1 MKYLLTILL
10 VFVGLASYSQSFNYA
25 YYDPCDGNL
34 KKISVPLGQNQI
46 AVTYFN
52 QVKSFDLIDLTNGV
66 FDSWVKSTYDVYHV
80 TSPCAGVGV
89 TNVITQSQSTT
100 VTLTGIVNTISNL
113 SFPSPNA
120 PDPNEPPATPDI
132 DVSGDIDGGTGTG
145 TGTGDNTASDAAG
158 GGSDVMSGTSNSI
171 KSSDGGGDSGGGGS
185 SGSSGSKSGGSNN
198 KSSSNQKQNVLK
210 PTVIGSSDLV
220 AYSSAD
226 KSRGGKISGGYTS
239 TRWDGLR
246 TSGVLFDYSTQIQGP
261 NITGFYG
268 WIGKKRTTLLSN
280 TISLGFEGKGA
291 LYNSVAFGQV
301 VNWAGIKLVYMAS
314 GSYGHIYK
322 QRLIGTSVIVGA
334 MYDFKIAKVIGVK
347 LTNLLVYSPYMQYY
361 NDLLLQSPL
370 VLLPS
375 IGTNVSLTKNFK
387 INLNLGGAYQ
397 VGTGALN
404 YSFIIGSRIAL

>member
-10 VFVGLASYSQSFNYA
+10 VIVGLASYSQSFNYA
-25 YYDPCDGNL
+25 YFDPCDGNL
-34 KKISVPLGQNQI
+34 KTVAVPLGQNQI

-66 FDSWVKSTYDVYHV
+66 FDNWVKNTYNTYRT
-80 TSPCAGVGV
+80 TSPCAGVGI
-89 TNVITQSQSTT
+89 TNVITQSQGTT
-100 VTLTGIVNTISNL
+100 VTLTGIINTVANL

-132 DVSGDIDGGTGTG
+132 DVSSDVGGGGGTG
-145 TGTGDNTASDAAG
+145 GDIGGGGDAAG

-171 KSSDGGGDSGGGGS
+171 KSSDGGGDSGGGS
-185 SGSSGSKSGGSNN
+185 SSSGSKSGGSGN

-210 PTVIGSSDLV
+210 PTIIGSSDLV
-220 AYSSAD
+220 AYSSTD
-226 KSRGGKISGGYTS
+226 KTRGGKISGGYTS

-246 TSGVLFDYSTQIQGP
+246 TNGILFDYSTQIQGP

-280 TISLGFEGKGA
+280 TVSIGFEGKGS

-301 VNWAGIKLVYMAS
+301 VNWAGIKIVYMAS

-322 QRLIGTSVIVGA
+322 QKLIGTSLIAGA

-347 LTNLLVYSPYMQYY
+347 LTSLLVYSPYMQYY
-361 NDLLLQSPL
+361 NDLLLKSPF
-370 VLLPS
+370 VILPS
-375 IGTNVSLTKNFK
+375 IGTNVSITKNFK

>member
-10 VFVGLASYSQSFNYA
+10 VIVGLASYSQSFNYA

-34 KKISVPLGQNQI
+34 KTVSVPLGQNQI

-66 FDSWVKSTYDVYHV
+66 FDTWVKNTYNTYRT
-80 TSPCAGVGV
+80 TSPCAGVGI
-89 TNVITQSQSTT
+89 TNVVTQSQSTT
-100 VTLTGIVNTISNL
+100 ITITGIVNTVASL

-132 DVSGDIDGGTGTG
+132 DVSGDVGDGGGTG
-145 TGTGDNTASDAAG
+145 GDISGSDAAG

-185 SGSSGSKSGGSNN
+185 KSGGSNS
-198 KSSSNQKQNVLK
+198 KSASNQKQNVLK
-210 PTVIGSSDLV
+210 PTIIGSSDLV
-220 AYSSAD
+220 AYSSTD
-226 KSRGGKISGGYTS
+226 RTRGGKISGGYTS

-246 TSGVLFDYSTQIQGP
+246 TSGILFDYSTQIQGP

-280 TISLGFEGKGA
+280 TVSIGFEGKGS

-301 VNWAGIKLVYMAS
+301 VNWAGLKLVYMAS
-314 GSYGHIYK
+314 ASYGHIYK
-322 QRLIGTSVIVGA
+322 QQLIGTSAIVGA

-361 NDLLLQSPL
+361 NDLLLKSPL

-375 IGTNVSLTKNFK
+375 IGTNVSITKNFK

>member
-10 VFVGLASYSQSFNYA
+10 VIVGLASYSQSFNYA
-25 YYDPCDGNL
+25 YFDPCDGNL
-34 KKISVPLGQNQI
+34 KTVSVPLGQNQI

-66 FDSWVKSTYDVYHV
+66 FDTWVKNTYNTYRT
-80 TSPCAGVGV
+80 TSPCAGVGI
-89 TNVITQSQSTT
+89 TNVITQSQGTT
-100 VTLTGIVNTISNL
+100 ITLTGIINTVANL

-132 DVSGDIDGGTGTG
+132 DLSGDIGDGGGTG
-145 TGTGDNTASDAAG
+145 GDISGSDAAG

-185 SGSSGSKSGGSNN
+185 KSGGSNS
-198 KSSSNQKQNVLK
+198 KSASNQKQNVLK
-210 PTVIGSSDLV
+210 PTIIGSSDLV
-220 AYSSAD
+220 AYSSTD
-226 KSRGGKISGGYTS
+226 RTRGGKISGGYTS

-246 TSGVLFDYSTQIQGP
+246 TSGILFDYSTQIQGP

-280 TISLGFEGKGA
+280 TVSIGFEGKGS

-301 VNWAGIKLVYMAS
+301 VNWAGLKLVYMAS
-314 GSYGHIYK
+314 ASYGHIYK
-322 QRLIGTSVIVGA
+322 QQLIGTSAIVGA

-361 NDLLLQSPL
+361 NDLLLKSPL

-375 IGTNVSLTKNFK
+375 IGTNVSITKNFK

>member
-1 MKYLLTILL
+1 MKYILTILL
-10 VFVGLASYSQSFNYA
+10 VIVGLASYSQSFNYA

-34 KKISVPLGQNQI
+34 KTVSVPLGQNQI

-66 FDSWVKSTYDVYHV
+66 FDTWVKNTYNTYRT
-80 TSPCAGVGV
+80 TSPCAGVGI
-89 TNVITQSQSTT
+89 TNVITQSQGTT
-100 VTLTGIVNTISNL
+100 ITLTGIINTVANL

-120 PDPNEPPATPDI
+120 PDPNEPPSTPDI
-132 DVSGDIDGGTGTG
+132 DLSGDISDGGGTG
-145 TGTGDNTASDAAG
+145 GDISGSDAAG

-185 SGSSGSKSGGSNN
+185 KSGGSNS
-198 KSSSNQKQNVLK
+198 KSTSNQKQNVLK
-210 PTVIGSSDLV
+210 PTIIGSSDLV

-226 KSRGGKISGGYTS
+226 RTRGGKISGGYTS

-246 TSGVLFDYSTQIQGP
+246 TSGILFDYSTQIQGP

-280 TISLGFEGKGA
+280 TVSIGFEGKGA

-301 VNWAGIKLVYMAS
+301 VNWAGLKLVYMAS
-314 GSYGHIYK
+314 ASYGHIYK
-322 QRLIGTSVIVGA
+322 QQLIGTSAIVGA

-361 NDLLLQSPL
+361 NDLLLKSPL

-375 IGTNVSLTKNFK
+375 IGTNVSITKNFK

>member
-1 MKYLLTILL
+1 MKYILTILL
-10 VFVGLASYSQSFNYA
+10 VIVGLASYSQSFNYA

-34 KKISVPLGQNQI
+34 KTVSVPLGQNQI

-66 FDSWVKSTYDVYHV
+66 FDTWVKNTYNTYRT
-80 TSPCAGVGV
+80 TSPCAGVGI
-89 TNVITQSQSTT
+89 TNVVTQSQSTT
-100 VTLTGIVNTISNL
+100 ITITGIVNTVASL

-132 DVSGDIDGGTGTG
+132 DVSGDVGDGGGTG
-145 TGTGDNTASDAAG
+145 GDISGSDAAG

-185 SGSSGSKSGGSNN
+185 KSGGSNS
-198 KSSSNQKQNVLK
+198 KSASNQKQNVLK
-210 PTVIGSSDLV
+210 PTIIGSSDLV
-220 AYSSAD
+220 AYSSTD
-226 KSRGGKISGGYTS
+226 RTRGGKISGGYTS

-246 TSGVLFDYSTQIQGP
+246 TSGILFDYSTQIQGP

-280 TISLGFEGKGA
+280 TVSIGFEGKGS

-301 VNWAGIKLVYMAS
+301 VNWAGLKLVYMAS
-314 GSYGHIYK
+314 ASYGHIYK
-322 QRLIGTSVIVGA
+322 QQLIGTSAIVGA

-361 NDLLLQSPL
+361 NDLLLKSPL

-375 IGTNVSLTKNFK
+375 IGTNVSITKNFK

>member
-10 VFVGLASYSQSFNYA
+10 VIVGLASYSQSFNYA
-25 YYDPCDGNL
+25 YFDPCDGNL
-34 KKISVPLGQNQI
+34 KTVAVPLGQNQI

-66 FDSWVKSTYDVYHV
+66 FDTWVKNTYNTYRT
-80 TSPCAGVGV
+80 TSPCAGVGI
-89 TNVITQSQSTT
+89 TNVVTQSQSTT
-100 VTLTGIVNTISNL
+100 ITITGIVNTVASL

-132 DVSGDIDGGTGTG
+132 DLSGDIGDGGGTG
-145 TGTGDNTASDAAG
+145 GDISGSDAAG

-185 SGSSGSKSGGSNN
+185 KSGGSNS
-198 KSSSNQKQNVLK
+198 KSASNQKQNVLK
-210 PTVIGSSDLV
+210 PTIIGSSDLV
-220 AYSSAD
+220 AYSSTD
-226 KSRGGKISGGYTS
+226 RTRGGKISGGYTS

-246 TSGVLFDYSTQIQGP
+246 TSGILFDYSTQIQGP

-280 TISLGFEGKGA
+280 TVSIGFEGKGS

-301 VNWAGIKLVYMAS
+301 VNWAGLKLVYMAS

-322 QRLIGTSVIVGA
+322 QKLIGTSVIVGA

-361 NDLLLQSPL
+361 NDLLLKSPL

>member
-10 VFVGLASYSQSFNYA
+10 VIVGLASYGQSFNYA

-34 KKISVPLGQNQI
+34 KTISVPLGQNQI

-66 FDSWVKSTYDVYHV
+66 FDTWVKNTYNTYRT
-80 TSPCAGVGV
+80 TSPCAGVGI
-89 TNVITQSQSTT
+89 TNVITQSQGTT
-100 VTLTGIVNTISNL
+100 ITLTGIINTVANL

-132 DVSGDIDGGTGTG
+132 DVSGDVGDGGGTG
-145 TGTGDNTASDAAG
+145 GDISGSDAAG

-185 SGSSGSKSGGSNN
+185 KSGGSNS
-198 KSSSNQKQNVLK
+198 KSASNQKQNVLK
-210 PTVIGSSDLV
+210 PTIIGSSDLV
-220 AYSSAD
+220 AYSSTD
-226 KSRGGKISGGYTS
+226 RTRGGKISGGYTS

-246 TSGVLFDYSTQIQGP
+246 TSGILFDYSTQIQGP

-280 TISLGFEGKGA
+280 TVSIGFEGKGS

-301 VNWAGIKLVYMAS
+301 VNWAGLKLVYMAS
-314 GSYGHIYK
+314 ASYGHIYK
-322 QRLIGTSVIVGA
+322 QQLIGTSAIVGA

-361 NDLLLQSPL
+361 NDLLLKSPL

-375 IGTNVSLTKNFK
+375 IGTNVSITKNFK

>member
-10 VFVGLASYSQSFNYA
+10 VIVGLASYSQSFNYA
-25 YYDPCDGNL
+25 YFDPCDGNL
-34 KKISVPLGQNQI
+34 KTVAVPLGQNQI

-66 FDSWVKSTYDVYHV
+66 FDTWVKNTYNTYRT
-80 TSPCAGVGV
+80 TSPCAGVGI
-89 TNVITQSQSTT
+89 TNVITQSQGTT
-100 VTLTGIVNTISNL
+100 ITLTGIINTVANL

-132 DVSGDIDGGTGTG
+132 DLSGDIGDGGGTG
-145 TGTGDNTASDAAG
+145 GDISGSDAAG

-185 SGSSGSKSGGSNN
+185 KSGGSNS
-198 KSSSNQKQNVLK
+198 KSASNQKQNVLK
-210 PTVIGSSDLV
+210 PTIIGSSDLV

-226 KSRGGKISGGYTS
+226 KTRGGKISGGYTS

-280 TISLGFEGKGA
+280 TVSIGFEGKGS

-301 VNWAGIKLVYMAS
+301 VNWAGLKLVYMAS

-322 QRLIGTSVIVGA
+322 QKLIGTSVIVGA

-361 NDLLLQSPL
+361 NDLLLKSPL

-375 IGTNVSLTKNFK
+375 IGTNVSITKNFK